1 MTTIF
6 RRATLAD
13 VAAIAAF
20 NQAMA
25 QETENKALPSGTIL
39 AGVER
44 MIGDSSLGFYL
55 VAEADGGPVGCL
67 GITFEWSDWR
77 NGLFWWIQSVYIDPN
92 YRRQG
97 VFGGLYAH
105 VTELAK
111 NATDVCGIRLYVEH
125 DNTNAQQTYLSLGM
139 AETHYK
145 LLEVEF

>member
-6 RRATLAD
+6 RRAAPAD

-25 QETENKALPSGTIL
+25 QETENKTLPTGTIL

-44 MIGDSSLGFYL
+44 MISDPSLGFYL

-77 NGLFWWIQSVYIDPN
+77 NGLFWWIQSVYIDPS

-139 AETHYK
+139 VETHYK

>member
-6 RRATLAD
+6 RRATPAD

-25 QETENKALPSGTIL
+25 QETENKTLATGTIL

-44 MIGDSSLGFYL
+44 MISDPSLGFYL

-77 NGLFWWIQSVYIDPN
+77 NGLFWWIQ
-92 YRRQG
+92 
-97 VFGGLYAH
+97 
-105 VTELAK
+105 
-111 NATDVCGIRLYVEH
+111 
-125 DNTNAQQTYLSLGM
+125 
-139 AETHYK
+139 
-145 LLEVEF
+145 

>member
-1 MTTIF
+1 VQNTWKF
-6 RRATLAD
+6 E
-13 VAAIAAF
+13 
-20 NQAMA
+20 QAMA
-25 QETENKALPSGTIL
+25 QETENKTLPTGTIL

-44 MIGDSSLGFYL
+44 MISDPSLGFYL

-77 NGLFWWIQSVYIDPN
+77 NGLFWWIQSVYIDPS

-139 AETHYK
+139 VETHYK

>member
-1 MTTIF
+1 MTIIS
-6 RRATLAD
+6 RRATPAD
-13 VAAIAAF
+13 IAAIAAF

-25 QETENKALPSGTIL
+25 RETEDKELPTTTIL

-44 MIGDSSLGFYL
+44 MVSDKGLGFYL

-77 NGLFWWIQSVYIDPN
+77 NGLFWWIQSVYVDPN

-97 VFGGLYAH
+97 VFASLYKQVTGLAQN
-105 VTELAK
+105 EP
-111 NATDVCGIRLYVEH
+111 DVCGIRLYVEH

-139 AETHYK
+139 KATHYK

>member
-6 RRATLAD
+6 RRATPAD

-25 QETENKALPSGTIL
+25 QETENKTLATGTIL

-44 MIGDSSLGFYL
+44 MISDPSLGFYL

-77 NGLFWWIQSVYIDPN
+77 NGLFWWIQSVYIDPS

-139 AETHYK
+139 VETHYK

>member
-6 RRATLAD
+6 RRATPAD

-25 QETENKALPSGTIL
+25 QETENKTLPTGTIL

-44 MIGDSSLGFYL
+44 MISDPSLGFYL

-77 NGLFWWIQSVYIDPN
+77 NGLFWWIQSVYIDPS

-139 AETHYK
+139 VETHYK